1 MGSYGIGTRNERG
14 QRLIEFAEEHRLT
27 IANTLFKKAKNRY
40 WTWESPDGKTKNM
53 IDLALCNR
61 REIITDCGVITRAD
75 KGSDH
80 RLVRLKIRVNKRLA
94 RAKAIHKL
102 KPLNVNLSELKALSM
117 TFQLNIKKNV
127 LRCLTP

>member
-1 MGSYGIGTRNERG
+1 
-14 QRLIEFAEEHRLT
+14 
-27 IANTLFKKAKNRY
+27 
-40 WTWESPDGKTKNM
+40 M

-80 RLVRLKIRVNKRLA
+80 RLVRLKVRINKRLA

-102 KPLNVNLSELKALSM
+102 KPLKVNMNELNSLSATSHY
-117 TFQLNIKKNV
+117 FIQGY
-127 LRCLTP
+127 P